1 MILWLGG
8 TVFVHARAFYL
19 RGFLL
24 WVGLEGFVALSL
36 FSPGRNI
43 NPPATPLALL
53 RADGR

>member
-24 WVGLEGFVALSL
+24 WVGFEGFVALSL
-36 FSPGRNI
+36 FCPGRNI

-53 RADGR
+53 PADGR